1 MPGQVRVLIRRCT
14 FIVALAALAACARRE
29 EPAPVPVPEE
39 PAEAVLELQPLS
51 FDALPGWN
59 TDDQAA
65 ALATFRISC
74 GALEK
79 KDPTAAMGGEGSFGT
94 VGDWLG
100 ACAAARQT
108 APEGA
113 RGFFEAW
120 FRPWRATASGDPD
133 GLFTGY
139 YEPLLSASATPDA
152 RYRYPLYRR
161 PADMLVIDLGAFS
174 SEFEGRSITGRLS
187 GGSLVPYFDRATID
201 EGALAGEDLE
211 IAWTDDDVAL
221 FFLHIQGSGRLAMTD
236 GRELRVGYDGQNG
249 HGYYA
254 IGRELVAMGELT
266 KEEVSLQ
273 SIRDWL
279 KAHPDQADAVMQTNP
294 SYIFFRVLEGP
305 GPIGGQGVPLTA
317 GRSMAV
323 DHRII
328 AYGAPLW
335 LDTALPDGTPW
346 QRLMIAQDTGGAIRG
361 PVRGDIF
368 FGAGE
373 EAEWRAGHMK
383 GEGGYAVLLPTAL
396 SARLAGG
403 N

>member
-1 MPGQVRVLIRRCT
+1 MPAQVRRAFHRCAFVTVLT
-14 FIVALAALAACARRE
+14 VLAACAGRE
-29 EPAPVPVPEE
+29 EPAPVPQPEE
-39 PAEAVLELQPLS
+39 TAEAVLQLSALS

-59 TDDQAA
+59 GDDQGG
-65 ALATFRISC
+65 ALAAFQVSC

-79 KDPTAAMGGEGSFGT
+79 KDPGAAMGGQGSFGT
-94 VGDWLG
+94 VADWLG

-108 APEGA
+108 PPEGA
-113 RGFFEAW
+113 RGFFESW
-120 FRPWRATASGDPD
+120 FRPWRASASGDPN

-152 RYRYPLYRR
+152 RYRFPLYRR
-161 PADMLVIDLGAFS
+161 PTDMLVVDLGAFS
-174 SEFEGRSITGRLS
+174 SEFDGRTITGRLAD
-187 GGSLVPYFDRATID
+187 GSLLPYWDRTAID
-201 EGALAGEDLE
+201 DGALGGQGLE
-211 IAWTDDDVAL
+211 IAWTDDEVAL

-279 KAHPDQADAVMQTNP
+279 KANPEQADAVMQTNP

-305 GPIGGQGVPLTA
+305 GPIGGQGVPLTP
-317 GRSMAV
+317 GRSLAV

-335 LDTALPDGTPW
+335 LDTSLPDGTPW

-368 FGAGE
+368 FGTGQ

-383 GEGGYAVLLPTAL
+383 GQGSYAVLLPAAL